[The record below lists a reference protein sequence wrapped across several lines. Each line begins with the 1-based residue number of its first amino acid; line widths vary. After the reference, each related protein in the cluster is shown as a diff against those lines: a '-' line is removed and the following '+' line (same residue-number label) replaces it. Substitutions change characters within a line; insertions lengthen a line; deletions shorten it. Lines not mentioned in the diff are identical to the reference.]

1 MVSDIIERYV
11 HDALNARAVLEDG
24 RSPGRHALA
33 RQILGDV
40 MTYFADHLDDVVAAR
55 DRIAV
60 RHDSDG
66 VAMLTCID
74 IFLSTYATASDCTNA
89 LLIRASRR
97 PRRGERPVQT

>member
-40 MTYFADHLDDVVAAR
+40 MTYFADHLDDVAAAR
-55 DRIAV
+55 DRIAQ
-60 RHDSDG
+60 RRDSEG
-66 VAMLTCID
+66 FAILGCID
-74 IFLSTYATASDCTNA
+74 TFLSTYATANDHTNA
-89 LLIRASRR
+89 LLVRVSSR
-97 PRRGERPVQT
+97 PR